1 MNKVLKMTSLLDIM
15 LNETE
20 PKIFNRRKNFG
31 DKVPE
36 LPKFENTSRKV
47 QKAHEL
53 ARRRKIAFLL

>member
-1 MNKVLKMTSLLDIM
+1 MTSLLDM
-15 LNETE
+15 MMNESE
-20 PKIFNRRKNFG
+20 PKLFTRRKNFG

-53 ARRRKIAFLL
+53 ARRRKVAFLL

>member
-1 MNKVLKMTSLLDIM
+1 MTSLLDIM
-15 LNETE
+15 MNDTDSKVL
-20 PKIFNRRKNFG
+20 NRRKNFG

-53 ARRRKIAFLL
+53 ARRRKVLFLI

>member
-1 MNKVLKMTSLLDIM
+1 MTSLLDIM
-15 LNETE
+15 LNENE
-20 PKIFNRRKNFG
+20 PKLFNRRKNFG

-53 ARRRKIAFLL
+53 ARRRKVAFLL